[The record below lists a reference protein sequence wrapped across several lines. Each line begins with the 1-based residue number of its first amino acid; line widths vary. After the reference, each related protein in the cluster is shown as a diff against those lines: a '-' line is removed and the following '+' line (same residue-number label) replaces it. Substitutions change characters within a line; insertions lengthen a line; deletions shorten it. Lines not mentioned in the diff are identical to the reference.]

1 MSSKYWAS
9 RLARTQ
15 IRLTNKSIRAV
26 EKQMRQYYAKTMD
39 TVINGF
45 ESTYNKLIATVEAG
59 HDPTPADLYKLD
71 KYWQLQAQ
79 IRRELEKMGNRQIVA
94 LSKQFEINWF
104 DIYYSIA
111 LDGKTAYT
119 TLDTNAI
126 QAILNTVWCADGKT
140 WKERIWTNTS
150 LLQEVLN
157 DNLIDCVVA
166 GKKTTQ
172 LKELL
177 EHSFEVSYH
186 RADALVRTE
195 LAHIQ
200 TTAAQQR
207 YKDYGIEQVEVFVD
221 EDERTCP
228 ICGKHEGDRHSVN
241 SVMPVPFHPRC
252 RCCMIPVIN

>member
-15 IRLTNKSIRAV
+15 TRLTNKSIRAT
-26 EKQMRQYYAKTMD
+26 EKQMRQYYTNTME
-39 TVINGF
+39 TVIDGF
-45 ESTYNKLIATVEAG
+45 ESTYNKLIATVAAG
-59 HDPTPADLYKLD
+59 HEPTPADLYKLD

-79 IRRELEKMGNRQIVA
+79 VRRELEKMGNKQIVA
-94 LSKQFEINWF
+94 LSKQFEMNWF
-104 DIYYSIA
+104 DIYYSIQV
-111 LDGKTAYT
+111 DGKTAYN
-119 TLDTNAI
+119 TLDINAVKTM
-126 QAILNTVWCADGKT
+126 LNTVWCADGKT
-140 WKERIWTNTS
+140 WSERIWTNTS
-150 LLQEVLN
+150 LLQQTLN
-157 DNLIDCVVA
+157 ENLIDCVVA
-166 GKKTTQ
+166 GKKPAQ

-177 EHSFEVSYH
+177 QNSFGVSYS

-207 YKDYGIEQVEVFVD
+207 YKDYGIQQVEVFVD

-241 SVMPVPFHPRC
+241 DVMPVPFHPRC
-252 RCCMIPVIN
+252 RCCMIPVIE